1 MNGISGVSLSNGMIR
16 RTSNPIVARKI
27 WEAIGNIEQNKK
39 KADIENIVSELE
51 EASSI
56 SSTESLEQI
65 KKCTE
70 DKLLKFQ
77 KVVNQGMT
85 PSWVI
90 INLTNI
96 HSGEE
101 SFIFH
106 VTPSLNESKKE
117 SKERDWYCFECHT
130 AGYVYSCRT
139 CFRKLI

>member
-85 PSWVI
+85 PS
-90 INLTNI
+90 
-96 HSGEE
+96 
-101 SFIFH
+101 
-106 VTPSLNESKKE
+106 
-117 SKERDWYCFECHT
+117 
-130 AGYVYSCRT
+130 
-139 CFRKLI
+139 